1 MAKVGAWGL
10 RALLRIPHRS
20 GAMVVV
26 LRSDGVWL
34 VRDAYGRYKD
44 WSSVLPPVDPD
55 HPEGIL
61 ATLDRLRK
69 NGFQVPPVDTA
80 QLLQQIRQG
89 RLRVNVRRQVLA
101 ARSILNNKSR
111 I

>member
-1 MAKVGAWGL
+1 MARISAWGL
-10 RALLRIPHRS
+10 HALLRIPHPS
-20 GAMVVV
+20 GVVVV

-69 NGFQVPPVDTA
+69 NGFQVPDAVDVA
-80 QLLQQIRQG
+80 DIVEQIRKNL
-89 RLRVNVRRQVLA
+89 LRVRIRRQVLA
-101 ARSILNNKSR
+101 ARSILRRSH
-111 I
+111 